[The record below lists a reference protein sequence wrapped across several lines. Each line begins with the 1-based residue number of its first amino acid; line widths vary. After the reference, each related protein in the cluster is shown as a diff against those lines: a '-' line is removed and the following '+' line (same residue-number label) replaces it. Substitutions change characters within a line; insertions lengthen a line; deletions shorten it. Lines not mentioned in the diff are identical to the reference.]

1 MQNYLIAGL
10 GNIGDEYFDTRHNI
24 GFCVLDIF
32 AQKEGL
38 VFENVRYSF
47 KTEFKLKNKLIHFI
61 KPTTYMNLSG
71 KAIRYWMAK
80 LDIPIENV
88 LVIVDDFALPTG
100 KLRLRSK
107 GGDGGHNGLINVIIE
122 TASDNFARLRFGI
135 GSDFPKGQQIN
146 HVLGKWKPDEKKL
159 VEEKATLAIDII
171 KLFVLEGVE
180 IAMTRC
186 NQGAHTPK

>member
-10 GNIGDEYFDTRHNI
+10 GNIGDEYVETRHNI
-24 GFCVLDIF
+24 GFYVLDLF
-32 AQKEGL
+32 AQKEGF
-38 VFENVRYSF
+38 VFESARYSF
-47 KTEFKLKNKLIHFI
+47 KSEFKLKNKLIHFI

-71 KAIRYWMAK
+71 KAIRYWMGK

-107 GGDGGHNGLINVIIE
+107 GGDGGHNGLINVILE
-122 TASDNFARLRFGI
+122 TSSDNFARLRFGI

-146 HVLGKWKPDEKKL
+146 HVLGKWKSEEKKL
-159 VEEKATLAIDII
+159 VEEKASLAMDIV

-180 IAMTRC
+180 RAMTMY
-186 NQGAHTPK
+186 NKN